1 MAVTAVHEAID
12 PAAKLIAFLAA
23 GVVVATTPGWQPLN
37 LAVFGAMTAVLLM
50 GFRAPLGVVAKRLLA
65 VSPVVLLSG
74 AARAW
79 QAGDVTAG
87 LAVAAKAGIVILLFA
102 VLTATTPV
110 SSLLQA
116 MRRMGMPNAVG
127 SVIALMERYVHL
139 LGEELRRMRRARA
152 SRTVLAMGLAERF
165 RSEGQMFGALLLR
178 SWNRS
183 DRVYQAM
190 LARGF
195 TGDWP
200 GGSRRVWGLRDAGFV
215 VGMAAGF
222 GWARWM

>member
-1 MAVTAVHEAID
+1 M
-12 PAAKLIAFLAA
+12 L
-23 GVVVATTPGWQPLN
+23 
-37 LAVFGAMTAVLLM
+37 
-50 GFRAPLGVVAKRLLA
+50 FR
-65 VSPVVLLSG
+65 SVLLSG

-79 QAGDVTAG
+79 QAGDATAG
-87 LAVAAKAGIVILLFA
+87 WAVAAKAGIVILLFA
-102 VLTATTPV
+102 VLTTTTPV
-110 SSLLQA
+110 SRLLQA

-127 SVIALMERYVHL
+127 PVIALMERYVHL
-139 LGEELRRMRRARA
+139 MGEELRRMRRARA
-152 SRTVLAMGLAERF
+152 SRTVNAMGLAGRF

-200 GGSRRVWGLRDAGFV
+200 GGSRRAWGLREAGFV
-215 VGMAAGF
+215 LGMAAGF
-222 GWARWM
+222 G

>member
-1 MAVTAVHEAID
+1 MDAVHEPID
-12 PAAKLIAFLAA
+12 PSAKLIAFLAA
-23 GVVVATTPGWQPLN
+23 GVLVATTPGWQPLN
-37 LAVFGAMTAVLLM
+37 LAVFSGLTAILLL
-50 GFRAPLGVVAKRLLA
+50 GFRPPLKVILKRLLT
-65 VSPVVLLSG
+65 VSPVVLISG
-74 AARAW
+74 GARAW

-87 LAVAAKAGIVILLFA
+87 LAMASKAAIVILLFA
-102 VLTATTPV
+102 VLTTTTPV
-110 SSLLQA
+110 SSLLKA

-139 LGEELRRMRRARA
+139 MGEELRRMRRARA
-152 SRTVLAMGLAERF
+152 SRTVNAMGLMERF
-165 RSEGQMFGALLLR
+165 HSEGQIFGALLLR

-200 GGSRRVWGLRDAGFV
+200 GGARRAWGLREAAFLLA
-215 VGMAAGF
+215 MAAGF

>member
-1 MAVTAVHEAID
+1 MAVDAVHEPID
-12 PAAKLIAFLAA
+12 PSAKLIAFLAA
-23 GVVVATTPGWQPLN
+23 GVLVATTPGWQPLN
-37 LAVFGAMTAVLLM
+37 LAVFSGLAAILLL
-50 GFRAPLGVVAKRLLA
+50 GFRPPLKVIFKRLLA
-65 VSPVVLLSG
+65 VSPVVLISG
-74 AARAW
+74 GARAW

-87 LAVAAKAGIVILLFA
+87 LAMASKAGIVILLFA
-102 VLTATTPV
+102 VLTTTTPV
-110 SSLLQA
+110 SSLLKA

-139 LGEELRRMRRARA
+139 MGEELRRMRRARA
-152 SRTVLAMGLAERF
+152 SRTVNPMGLMERF
-165 RSEGQMFGALLLR
+165 HSEGQMFGALLLR

-200 GGSRRVWGLRDAGFV
+200 GGARRAWGLREAAFLAA
-215 VGMAAGF
+215 MAAGF
-222 GWARWM
+222 GWARWI